1 MSCGYLRLPEFVKIG
16 IYSKRKG
23 EKNKKPNEDFFRLFL
38 LPVLLDGM
46 GCELFHGNISH
57 PLTACAAIMRLVAM
71 TFCYR
76 KVKTRNKSL
85 RSRADGIIRIKSTEI
100 ELEDPG
106 IVMFRFRL
114 GTITCNKEIHTICYQ

>member
-1 MSCGYLRLPEFVKIG
+1 
-16 IYSKRKG
+16 
-23 EKNKKPNEDFFRLFL
+23 
-38 LPVLLDGM
+38 M

-100 ELEDPG
+100 ELEAPG

-114 GTITCNKEIHTICYQ
+114 GTIMCNKEIHTICYQ

>member
-1 MSCGYLRLPEFVKIG
+1 
-16 IYSKRKG
+16 
-23 EKNKKPNEDFFRLFL
+23 
-38 LPVLLDGM
+38 
-46 GCELFHGNISH
+46 
-57 PLTACAAIMRLVAM
+57 M

-100 ELEDPG
+100 ELEAPG

-114 GTITCNKEIHTICYQ
+114 GTITCNKEIHTICYQDVVGLWCTRSDHLSSPVRNRNRNRNPRFIYNRNHQV